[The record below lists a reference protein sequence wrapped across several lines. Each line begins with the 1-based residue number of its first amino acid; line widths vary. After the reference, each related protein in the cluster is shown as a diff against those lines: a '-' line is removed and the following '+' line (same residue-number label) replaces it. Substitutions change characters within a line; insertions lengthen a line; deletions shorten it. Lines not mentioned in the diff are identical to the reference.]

1 MKLFTQSFR
10 KIVLGG
16 VVAGMLLSTGTLYS
30 QKAKE
35 WKDQA
40 EYDLYTQWTKATT
53 PDQQI
58 QVLNQWKEKYPESE
72 YKLERAQYYL
82 LIYNK
87 KNDAAGVYSASKD
100 LLVLDPKNFQALYFL
115 TLLTVTMNKNDAAG
129 MDTGVKSANGLIGAL
144 DATYDPGKKPAGTT
158 DAQWKQQRGDIETQ
172 ALKTLGWVEWQ
183 KKNFKEAEKYFAKA
197 LELSPGT
204 AEISSFLGTVIVM
217 QKDPKRQAEAMWHFA
232 RAGHLDGPGTLN
244 PTAKS
249 QMAGYFG
256 RVFTSYA
263 GDDKKEMNDIIEKAK
278 ASVMPPAGFEIE
290 SKESKMAKNEEEFK
304 SKNPMLFQYLGI
316 KKALLAP
323 DGDTYW
329 GNLKDAELPTF
340 KGKLVST
347 KPETNPKEIV
357 LAVESA
363 DQPEITLVLEKPLR
377 GKADVGTEI
386 EFTGVAKEFTKEP
399 FTMKLEVDADK
410 LKGWPA
416 QAAAPKAPARK
427 AAPAAKKTSPAKKAA
442 KK

>member
-30 QKAKE
+30 QAAKS
-35 WKDQA
+35 WKDTA
-40 EYDLYTQWTKATT
+40 EYELYTQYTKATA

-58 QVLNQWKEKYPESE
+58 QLLNQWKEKYPESD
-72 YKLERAQYYL
+72 YKLERAQAYL
-82 LIYNK
+82 VIYSK
-87 KNDAAGVYSASKD
+87 KNDAAGLYAACKD
-100 LLVLDPKNFQALYFL
+100 LLAVDPKSFQALYYL
-115 TLLTVTMNKNDAAG
+115 TLLTVSLNKNDAAG
-129 MDTGVKSANGLIGAL
+129 FDTGIKAANGLIGAL
-144 DATYDPGKKPAGTT
+144 DATYDPAKKPAGTT
-158 DAQWKQQRGDIETQ
+158 DAQWKQQRNDIETQ

-183 KKNFKEAEKYFAKA
+183 KKNFKEAEKFFAKA
-197 LELSPGT
+197 LELSPGM

-232 RAGHLDGPGTLN
+232 RAGNIDGPGALP
-244 PTAKS
+244 PTNRT
-249 QMAGYFG
+249 QMAGYFA
-256 RVFTSYA
+256 RSYTAYA
-263 GDDKKEMNDIIEKAK
+263 GDDKKEMNEIIEKAK

-290 SKESKMAKNEEEFK
+290 SKESKMAKNEEKFK
-304 SKNPMLFQYLGI
+304 AENPMLFQYMGI
-316 KKALLAP
+316 KKALLAA
-323 DGDTYW
+323 DGDSYW

-357 LAVESA
+357 LAVETA

-377 GKADVGTEI
+377 GKAEVGTEI

-410 LKGWPA
+410 LKGWPV
-416 QAAAPKAPARK
+416 QAAAPKAPVKK
-427 AAPAAKKTSPAKKAA
+427 AAPAKKAA